1 MEPAQHIL
9 PRWRGFNLL
18 DMFTQNSS
26 GNFSEDDFRWIAE
39 WGFNFVRI
47 PACYT
52 LWIEGGN
59 VYRMNEAVLKKVDRA
74 VELGDKYRV
83 HVCLNF
89 HRAPGYSVNPEREEP
104 YNLWKDQA
112 ALDAF
117 CHHWQM
123 FARRYRDAGLDIL
136 SFNLVNEPGRPSEDG
151 MTRADH
157 EAVVRTAVRA
167 IRAIDAERLIIAD
180 GVSYGNEPLP
190 ELADLALSSNGS
202 PGEQAPNLA
211 QSCRAYAP
219 MGVSHY
225 KASWVGGENWPE
237 PAWPGPMQD
246 GQFWDR
252 ARLEAHYRPWIELAR
267 QGVGVHCGEGGAF
280 NHTPHAVF
288 LAWLGDVLDI
298 LTRNNIGYALWNFRG
313 AFGLLDS
320 GRQDVEYEDWRG
332 HKLDRKLLELLQRY

>member
-1 MEPAQHIL
+1 MPPSQHIL

-18 DMFTQNSS
+18 DMFTANSD
-26 GNFSEDDFRWIAE
+26 GNFSEDDFRWIAG

-52 LWIEGGN
+52 LWTEGSN
-59 VYRMNEAVLKKVDRA
+59 LYRVSEPMLKKMDRA
-74 VELGDKYRV
+74 LAFGEKYGV

-89 HRAPGYSVNPEREEP
+89 HRAPGYSVNPERTEP
-104 YNLWKDQA
+104 FDLWKDQA
-112 ALDAF
+112 ALDTF
-117 CHHWQM
+117 CFHWQM
-123 FARRYRDAGLDIL
+123 FARRYRDVPLESL
-136 SFNLVNEPGRPSEDG
+136 SFNLVNEPPRPSADG

-157 EAVVRTAVRA
+157 EAVVRATVKA
-167 IRAIDAERLIIAD
+167 IRAIDPERLVIVD
-180 GVSYGNEPLP
+180 GVSWGNEPLP
-190 ELADLALSSNGS
+190 ELANLAGL
-202 PGEQAPNLA
+202 AVA

-246 GQFWDR
+246 GLLWDR

-280 NHTPHAVF
+280 NHTPHPVF
-288 LAWLGDVLDI
+288 LSWLADVLDI
-298 LTRNNIGYALWNFRG
+298 LTAQNIGYALWNFRG

-320 GRQDVEYEDWRG
+320 DRKDAVYEDWHG